1 MNITAIRL
9 VFVGTNTGFVAMC
22 KILLVV
28 IKFFESTYIN
38 SNFLGRDSILLV
50 LIYIIC

>member
-28 IKFFESTYIN
+28 IKFLKVHT
-38 SNFLGRDSILLV
+38 LILISLAV
-50 LIYIIC
+50 IQYCSS